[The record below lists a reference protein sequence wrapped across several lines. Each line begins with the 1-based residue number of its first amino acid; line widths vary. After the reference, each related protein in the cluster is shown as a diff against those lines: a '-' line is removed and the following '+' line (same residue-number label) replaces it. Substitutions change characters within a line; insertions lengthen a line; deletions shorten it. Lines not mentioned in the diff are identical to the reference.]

1 MFSQIETLVI
11 DKLLVYGPLGAIA
24 LFVFLAVRKYG
35 PMLVDA
41 HLGFVT
47 KTSNTLDQI
56 ANSSERQAESTEQLT
71 QLGKQ
76 TADTLQHLCKIN
88 EQHHDPKGVPTYEK
102 HIFSTVDTNKALRL
116 LCQAKLLET
125 TNEPARALIDEA
137 IRVLTPK

>member
-1 MFSQIETLVI
+1 MFGQIETIII

-24 LFVFLAVRKYG
+24 LCVFLAGRKYG

-41 HLGFVT
+41 HLSFVT

-71 QLGKQ
+71 DLGKQ
-76 TADTLQHLCKIN
+76 TADTLQILCK
-88 EQHHDPKGVPTYEK
+88 EYEK

-116 LCQAKLLET
+116 MCQAKVLET
-125 TNEPARALIDEA
+125 SNEAARRLIDQA
-137 IRVLTPK
+137 IDVLTPK